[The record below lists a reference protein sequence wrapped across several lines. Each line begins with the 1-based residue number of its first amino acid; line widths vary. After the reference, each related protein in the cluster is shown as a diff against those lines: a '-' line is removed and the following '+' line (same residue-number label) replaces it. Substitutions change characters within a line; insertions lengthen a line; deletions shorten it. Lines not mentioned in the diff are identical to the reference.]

1 MTKKIKAQESMLAIV
16 LIMIIFIV
24 LGLFLFVSSLGGPP
38 ELEYNNLY
46 AHNLLISTLRTT
58 TGYPSP
64 CKTIS
69 DTLVCAYSTPL
80 VNCAGVECK
89 VLAEGLTNET
99 ISKVLKPNLK
109 YYLIVKSE
117 IGGGSSVFVGD
128 SSVINTNPH
137 WTANERVITHD
148 LRIEL
153 ILANK

>member
-1 MTKKIKAQESMLAIV
+1 MLAIV
-16 LIMIIFIV
+16 LIMIIFII

-69 DTLVCAYSTPL
+69 DTLVCAYSTPEVICGTRKCGRNDL
-80 VNCAGVECK
+80 DDG
-89 VLAEGLTNET
+89 LATYLTNKT
-99 ISKVLKPNLK
+99 ISEVLKPNLK
-109 YYLIVKSE
+109 YYLIAKPE
-117 IGGGSSVFVGD
+117 IGGGLSVFIGD
-128 SSVINTNPH
+128 SSTKDTNPH